1 MTNLSSVRSIAPA
14 KINFALEILGK
25 RSDGFHDIDTVMS
38 TVSLADS
45 LTITR
50 AKPGAGLSYQVEGP
64 GSASLSESEDISCA
78 AARLF
83 AEASKTELDI
93 NIHLVKR
100 IPISAG
106 LGGGSSDAAAM
117 LRALNILWNLNWPDD
132 RLSEL
137 ASQIGSD
144 VPFFIHGGICHCTGR
159 GELIEKLPDLNN
171 FRLLILSPDLDTLVL
186 NKTASMFGSLA
197 PTEFSEGKHAWRV
210 AQRLS
215 RGLPPPTNDLVNTFE
230 KVIERTNQTLNQRYA
245 AYRSVGAL
253 KIHLSGSGPSVFM
266 FIHPGADVEFLSQ
279 TFENI
284 GGRCFPVETLS
295 RRVSREVEINVGT
308 L

>member
-1 MTNLSSVRSIAPA
+1 MTKLTSVRSIAPA

-25 RSDGFHDIDTVMS
+25 RPDGFHDIDTVMS
-38 TVSLADS
+38 TVSLADT
-45 LTITR
+45 LTVSR
-50 AKPGAGLSYQVEGP
+50 SKPGTGLSYQAV
-64 GSASLSESEDISCA
+64 GSGSETLSMSEDISCA

-93 NIHLVKR
+93 NIHLEKR

-117 LRALNILWNLNWPDD
+117 LRALNILWNLNWPTD

-144 VPFFIHGGICHCTGR
+144 VPFFLHGGICHCTGR
-159 GELIEKLPDLNN
+159 GELIEELPDLTNL
-171 FRLLILSPDLDTLVL
+171 RLLILSPDLDTLIVD
-186 NKTASMFGSLA
+186 KTASMFRSLSA
-197 PTEFSEGKHAWRV
+197 TEFSEGKHSWRV

-230 KVIERTNQTLNQRYA
+230 TVIERTNQALVERYA
-245 AYRSVGAL
+245 SYSSVGAL

-266 FIHPGADVEFLSQ
+266 FLHPAADVAFLTQ
-279 TFENI
+279 AFENI

-295 RRVSREVEINVGT
+295 RRISHEVETDV
-308 L
+308 